1 MVVGHAEE
9 EVVTL
14 IYHYKCLN
22 YYKTLRYG
30 DERSKHMFVKT
41 WSAVEKKIDVSSSFF
56 ISYPT
61 VSEAHLDYFRFHNA
75 QFNSIT
81 IHAQLSFSRIY

>member
-30 DERSKHMFVKT
+30 DERSKHMFV
-41 WSAVEKKIDVSSSFF
+41 E
-56 ISYPT
+56 
-61 VSEAHLDYFRFHNA
+61 
-75 QFNSIT
+75 
-81 IHAQLSFSRIY
+81 